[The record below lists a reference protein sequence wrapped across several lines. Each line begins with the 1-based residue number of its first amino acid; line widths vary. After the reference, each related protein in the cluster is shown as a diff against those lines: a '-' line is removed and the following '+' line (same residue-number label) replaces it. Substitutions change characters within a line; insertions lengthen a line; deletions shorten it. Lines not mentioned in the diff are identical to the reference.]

1 MEPAPAPEEQPVG
14 VRTAMNLQELVVEL
28 MEADPSLSTV
38 KALKNK
44 IEAVADELSFR
55 VELKELKPKA
65 LAKMMGKERS
75 AKPVRAPGPSSQV
88 ASPPPGAH
96 VEDGAGSAAASE
108 RTAREP
114 AAAAQ
119 LEHRAAVAV
128 PLRDYMSGVLI
139 RRGESTALSPLPLI
153 FSYKSEKS
161 LCGAGHHLLE
171 EALNPFVKGCMR
183 HSHPSDWFE
192 KCRESLGRATKGAQ
206 VPEAEAAEAAEA
218 EQRLRIHRSG
228 RQMRQR

>member
-1 MEPAPAPEEQPVG
+1 MGRQHRWQAGRVAAEDRRGRYRPHWRQGFLPRGREAGDVRMEPAPAPEEQPVG
-14 VRTAMNLQELVVEL
+14 VRTATNLQELVVEL

-55 VELKELKPKA
+55 VEPKELKHKA

-128 PLRDYMSGVLI
+128 PLRD
-139 RRGESTALSPLPLI
+139 
-153 FSYKSEKS
+153 
-161 LCGAGHHLLE
+161 
-171 EALNPFVKGCMR
+171 
-183 HSHPSDWFE
+183 
-192 KCRESLGRATKGAQ
+192 
-206 VPEAEAAEAAEA
+206 
-218 EQRLRIHRSG
+218 
-228 RQMRQR
+228 

>member
-1 MEPAPAPEEQPVG
+1 
-14 VRTAMNLQELVVEL
+14 MNLQELVVEL

-55 VELKELKPKA
+55 VEPKELKPKA

-75 AKPVRAPGPSSQV
+75 AKAVRAPGPSSQV

-108 RTAREP
+108 ATAREP
-114 AAAAQ
+114 AAPAHAAAQ
-119 LEHRAAVAV
+119 LEHRAVAV

-139 RRGESTALSPLPLI
+139 PRGESTALSPLPLI
-153 FSYKSEKS
+153 FSYKS
-161 LCGAGHHLLE
+161 
-171 EALNPFVKGCMR
+171 
-183 HSHPSDWFE
+183 
-192 KCRESLGRATKGAQ
+192 
-206 VPEAEAAEAAEA
+206 
-218 EQRLRIHRSG
+218 
-228 RQMRQR
+228 